1 MFSDLDGHVVDSY
14 DLSIERGGMAGIE
27 TSRRA
32 VFVLDDAGPV
42 RHAWDTEEW
51 IYLVP
56 GEDIEA
62 AIAAS

>member
-1 MFSDLDGHVVDSY
+1 
-14 DLSIERGGMAGIE
+14 
-27 TSRRA
+27 
-32 VFVLDDAGPV
+32 VFVLDDAGPA

-56 GEDIEA
+56 GENIEA